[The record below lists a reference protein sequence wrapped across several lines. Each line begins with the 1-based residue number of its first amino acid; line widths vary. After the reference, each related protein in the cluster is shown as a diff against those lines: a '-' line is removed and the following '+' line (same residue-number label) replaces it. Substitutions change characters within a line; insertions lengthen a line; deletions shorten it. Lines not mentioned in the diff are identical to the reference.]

1 MHSGG
6 VMSNNNRVYN
16 VLIVGVGGQGIILA
30 SDVLAQAAARNGYDV
45 KKNEIHGM
53 AQRGGS
59 VSSHIRFG
67 KTVSSP
73 IIKMGEAD
81 VLLSFEQ
88 IETLRYFPFLS
99 TNGKVIVNDV
109 KILPPAVFTGQ
120 MEYPAGVLDKI
131 KQKVPDTVIV
141 DADALAKKMGN
152 PRVINVIFLGV
163 LSKFLDIPVSTY
175 QEVLNES
182 LKPKLID
189 INLKAFEEG
198 RSLVAG

>member
-1 MHSGG
+1 
-6 VMSNNNRVYN
+6 MSQDRVYN

-30 SDVLAQAAARNGYDV
+30 SDVLGRVAAKHGYDV

-59 VSSHIRFG
+59 VSSHVRFG
-67 KTVSSP
+67 KIVSSP

-99 TNGKVIVNDV
+99 EKGQVIVNDQ

-120 MEYPAGVLDKI
+120 QEYPSDILERI
-131 KQKVPDTVIV
+131 KQKAPKTIIV
-141 DADALAKKMGN
+141 DGPTVARNIGN
-152 PRVINVIFLGV
+152 PRVLNVIFLGV
-163 LSKFLDIPVSTY
+163 LSKFLDIPVEIYEQT
-175 QEVLNES
+175 LRES
-182 LKPKLID
+182 LKPKLVD
-189 INLKAFEEG
+189 INIRAFNEG
-198 RSLVAG
+198 RAMTPA

>member
-1 MHSGG
+1 
-6 VMSNNNRVYN
+6 MSQDRVYN

-30 SDVLAQAAARNGYDV
+30 SDVLGRVAARHGYDV

-59 VSSHIRFG
+59 VSSHVRFG
-67 KTVSSP
+67 KTVNSP

-99 TNGKVIVNDV
+99 EKGQVVVNDQ

-120 MEYPAGVLDKI
+120 QEYPNDVLQKI
-131 KQKVPDTVIV
+131 KQKAPNTIIV
-141 DADALAKKMGN
+141 DGPEVAKKIGN
-152 PRVINVIFLGV
+152 PKVLNVIFLGV
-163 LSKFLDIPVSTY
+163 LSKFLDIPA
-175 QEVLNES
+175 EVYEQTLRES
-182 LKPKLID
+182 LKPKLVE
-189 INLKAFEEG
+189 INIKAFNEG
-198 RSLVAG
+198 RSMA

>member
-1 MHSGG
+1 
-6 VMSNNNRVYN
+6 MSNDRVYN

-30 SDVLAQAAARNGYDV
+30 SDVLGRAAARHGYDV

-88 IETLRYFPFLS
+88 IETLRYFSYLS
-99 TNGKVIVNDV
+99 EKGKVIVNDQ
-109 KILPPAVFTGQ
+109 KILPPAVFTGKQ
-120 MEYPAGVLDKI
+120 EYPADVIGKI
-131 KQKVPDTVIV
+131 KEKVPDAVVV
-141 DADALAKKMGN
+141 DGAAVASEIGN
-152 PRVINVIFLGV
+152 PRVANVIFLGI
-163 LSKFLDIPVSTY
+163 LSKYLDIPAESY
-175 QEVLNES
+175 EEVLKES
-182 LKPKLID
+182 LKPKLVD
-189 INLKAFEEG
+189 INLKAFHQG
-198 RSLVAG
+198 RSMA

>member
-1 MHSGG
+1 
-6 VMSNNNRVYN
+6 MSKDRVYN

-30 SDVLAQAAARNGYDV
+30 SDVLGRVAARHGYDV

-59 VSSHIRFG
+59 VSSHVRFG
-67 KTVSSP
+67 KIVSSP

-99 TNGKVIVNDV
+99 ENGQVIVNNQ

-120 MEYPAGVLDKI
+120 QEYPPDVLERI
-131 KQKVPDTVIV
+131 MQK
-141 DADALAKKMGN
+141 A
-152 PRVINVIFLGV
+152 
-163 LSKFLDIPVSTY
+163 
-175 QEVLNES
+175 
-182 LKPKLID
+182 PKT
-189 INLKAFEEG
+189 
-198 RSLVAG
+198 